1 MPCSAALYRAQS
13 RIAVMYFKELEL
25 VNFRNYEKLKIRFHE
40 KVNILLGENAQGKTN
55 LLEALYIM
63 SLGKSF
69 RTSRDS
75 DMIRFGTDF
84 ARIRTVSE
92 KEGEDLIV
100 EIGLIR
106 RKKSLKIDGVKK
118 KKISDLLENVY
129 IVIFSPDD
137 LRIVKDEPE
146 KRRRFIDRELCQL
159 SPVYYDD
166 LVRYRKALNQRNVL
180 LREERPDASLMD
192 IWDEETAFYGS
203 RIMVRRKAFSERLR
217 VISRKI
223 HGDLTEGRE
232 ELDVFYEPDIPLA
245 ENPPEQRKQ
254 YLQVLREGR
263 EKDAAR
269 RTTLRGPHRDDLGI
283 KTNGT
288 DVRNYGSQGQ
298 QRTAALSLKLA
309 ELTLI
314 EEETGE
320 KPVLLLDDVLSE
332 LDRTRQRQLITSFGD
347 IQIFIT
353 ATELDSGIISRL
365 SDYTVFQVERGIVR
379 LSGGTR
385 PGENH

>member
-1 MPCSAALYRAQS
+1 
-13 RIAVMYFKELEL
+13 MYFKELEL
-25 VNFRNYEKLKIRFHE
+25 VNFRNYENLKIGFHE
-40 KVNILLGENAQGKTN
+40 KVNIFLGENAQGKTN

-69 RTSRDS
+69 RTPRDN

-92 KEGEDLIV
+92 KGGEDLSV

-106 RKKSLKIDGVKK
+106 NRKSLKIDGVKK
-118 KKISDLLENVY
+118 KKISDLLEHIY

-166 LVRYRKALNQRNVL
+166 LLRYRKALNQRNFL
-180 LREERPDASLMD
+180 LREERPAESLLE
-192 IWDEETAFYGS
+192 IWDEEIASYGS
-203 RIMVRRKAFSERLR
+203 RIIMRRGAFAERLKT
-217 VISRKI
+217 ISRRI
-223 HGDLTEGRE
+223 HKELTEGRE
-232 ELDVFYEPDIPLA
+232 ELDLFYEPDIPFAGDTAGQKREFLRILE
-245 ENPPEQRKQ
+245 ENRQRD
-254 YLQVLREGR
+254 L
-263 EKDAAR
+263 AR
-269 RTTLRGPHRDDLGI
+269 RTTLRGPHRDDLGMKI
-283 KTNGT
+283 GGI
-288 DVRNYGSQGQ
+288 DVRKYGSQGQ
-298 QRTAALSLKLA
+298 QRTSALSLKLA

-332 LDRTRQRQLITSFGD
+332 LDRTRQRQLITSFGGV
-347 IQIFIT
+347 QIFIT
-353 ATELDSGIISRL
+353 ATELD
-365 SDYTVFQVERGIVR
+365 RGIVSR
-379 LSGGTR
+379 LKDYAVFCVKQGKVKKQDCTGCGDVADHEKIGR
-385 PGENH
+385 VQA

>member
-1 MPCSAALYRAQS
+1 
-13 RIAVMYFKELEL
+13 MYFKELEL
-25 VNFRNYEKLKIRFHE
+25 VNFRNYESLKIGFHE

-55 LLEALYIM
+55 LIEALYIM

-69 RTSRDS
+69 RTSKDN
-75 DMIRFGTDF
+75 DMIRFGADF
-84 ARIRTVSE
+84 ARVKTVSE
-92 KEGEDLIV
+92 KGGEELSV

-106 RKKSLKIDGVKK
+106 NRKSLKIDGVKK
-118 KKISDLLENVY
+118 RKISDLLENIF

-166 LVRYRKALNQRNVL
+166 LLRYRKALNQRNFL
-180 LREERPDASLMD
+180 LRKEDPEESLLE
-192 IWDEETAFYGS
+192 IWDEEIASYGS
-203 RIMVRRKAFSERLR
+203 RIMIRRKNFTERLKA
-217 VISRKI
+217 ISRRI
-223 HGDLTEGRE
+223 HGELTEGRE
-232 ELDVFYEPDIPLA
+232 ELNLSYEPDISAA
-245 ENPPEQRKQ
+245 EVFAEQKEEFLRA
-254 YLQVLREGR
+254 LRENR
-263 EKDAAR
+263 QKDIAR
-269 RTTLRGPHRDDLGI
+269 RTTLRGPHRDDLKISIG
-283 KTNGT
+283 GT

-309 ELTLI
+309 ELNLI

-347 IQIFIT
+347 VQIFIT
-353 ATELDSGIISRL
+353 ATELDESITSRL
-365 SDYTVFQVERGIVR
+365 EDYAVFRVRQGKAERQER
-379 LSGGTR
+379 A
-385 PGENH
+385 